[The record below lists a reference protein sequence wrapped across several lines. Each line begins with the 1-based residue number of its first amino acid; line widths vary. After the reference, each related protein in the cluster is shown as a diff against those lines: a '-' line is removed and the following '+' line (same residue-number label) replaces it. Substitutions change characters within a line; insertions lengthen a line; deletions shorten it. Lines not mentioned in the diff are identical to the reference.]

1 MKAKRK
7 IRLGRS
13 ITLFMI
19 LSYMAVIT
27 LLVVLNTM
35 VLVGRRN
42 DYKEETTAVLKE
54 MVQTEEYRLNR
65 ISELMDRL
73 YFYDENYRAFCE
85 SEHVDGENDQNL
97 YALME
102 HMKENMNLSSYLHG
116 FYVFYPNEERV
127 RYTVNTEHI
136 DPTVTHQISLTLQSY
151 ADSMEKGN
159 LPDKNWIAFS
169 CEGKAYM
176 ACFRYQNR
184 ISAFGIRCLG
194 SMAEQI
200 KTGKE
205 GEYSLAVLDGTS
217 YLQGQEEG
225 ERVHILDHLKENS
238 VGSSLLYTDGTDMVA
253 GQQIGDMDVLVF
265 LIRSRKGYSM
275 LTAWQMVVFLME
287 IIGVIGCL
295 RIFRIFYKDMV
306 RPLQLLTEDMNQ
318 LRQKKKTSLERHF
331 RAEELQNMEDTL
343 SLLLKEREKE
353 AEKAKNEA
361 VEKQSVMMQY
371 LQLQVKPHFYLNG
384 LKTLSILNA
393 EGKKE
398 EAGELIL
405 GLSEYMRYILN
416 DKRQKVTLEEEMTFC
431 HNYIGLQNAMKERQF
446 VLTFAGSEETKHCLV
461 PIMSVFT
468 FVENSVKYAVRS
480 NQNEREL
487 LIQIR
492 AVLFPVQEET
502 EDEAGEEPGDKEI
515 GNTIRETDAAPDES
529 DGQRR
534 GAACLDLVMRD
545 NGEGYPG
552 EVLDKINGAGMQG
565 SGHIGITNVIQRLK
579 ILYGEKA
586 EYSFYNE
593 QGAVMELIIPQII

>member
-1 MKAKRK
+1 
-7 IRLGRS
+7 
-13 ITLFMI
+13 
-19 LSYMAVIT
+19 
-27 LLVVLNTM
+27 
-35 VLVGRRN
+35 
-42 DYKEETTAVLKE
+42 
-54 MVQTEEYRLNR
+54 
-65 ISELMDRL
+65 
-73 YFYDENYRAFCE
+73 
-85 SEHVDGENDQNL
+85 
-97 YALME
+97 
-102 HMKENMNLSSYLHG
+102 
-116 FYVFYPNEERV
+116 
-127 RYTVNTEHI
+127 
-136 DPTVTHQISLTLQSY
+136 
-151 ADSMEKGN
+151 
-159 LPDKNWIAFS
+159 
-169 CEGKAYM
+169 
-176 ACFRYQNR
+176 
-184 ISAFGIRCLG
+184 
-194 SMAEQI
+194 
-200 KTGKE
+200 
-205 GEYSLAVLDGTS
+205 
-217 YLQGQEEG
+217 
-225 ERVHILDHLKENS
+225 
-238 VGSSLLYTDGTDMVA
+238 
-253 GQQIGDMDVLVF
+253 
-265 LIRSRKGYSM
+265 
-275 LTAWQMVVFLME
+275 
-287 IIGVIGCL
+287 
-295 RIFRIFYKDMV
+295 
-306 RPLQLLTEDMNQ
+306 
-318 LRQKKKTSLERHF
+318 
-331 RAEELQNMEDTL
+331 MEDTL

-461 PIMSVFT
+461 PIMSIFT

-492 AVLFPVQEET
+492 AVLFPVQEEAEEET
-502 EDEAGEEPGDKEI
+502 GDEEKEK
-515 GNTIRETDAAPDES
+515 TIRETDAVPDER
-529 DGQRR
+529 DGQQHC
-534 GAACLDLVMRD
+534 AACLDLVMRD